1 MDPNSG
7 AIVDMTMSDAYRLYR
22 QGLDALA
29 AGRADEA
36 IAPLERAKGL
46 EPESNSIHEAL
57 GKTYLKLGFLDRA
70 IVEFQVIVD
79 RDPVDAYAHYCLG
92 RAHDKLGNAHEAR
105 HHYRLATWFDPER
118 RIYRDTLNVFLNRTS
133 FAESED
139 PGTDGPAPPMVFGD

>member
-1 MDPNSG
+1 
-7 AIVDMTMSDAYRLYR
+7 MTDAYSLYR

-29 AGRADEA
+29 DGRADEA

-57 GKTYLKLGFLDRA
+57 GKVYLKLGFYDRA

-92 RAHDKLGNAHEAR
+92 RAHDRLGHNEEAR
-105 HHYRLATWFDPER
+105 HHYRLSTWFDPER
-118 RIYRDTLNVFLNRTS
+118 RIYRDTLNAFLNRVS
-133 FAESED
+133 FHDAVAADIDGIPES
-139 PGTDGPAPPMVFGD
+139 DGPSPPMVFGD